1 MDKTENDLPITY
13 SAEEAIEHYLVG
25 NHALWFCFVPHCA
38 YSRGNSREDL
48 AIVSPLYSQCN
59 CAVKSMNTSIII
71 GSIPQS
77 GTNTP
82 LDQRKINLF
91 HEYERQLDLYGDNDQ
106 HRAILIF
113 TISKTLAEILNECE

>member
-1 MDKTENDLPITY
+1 M
-13 SAEEAIEHYLVG
+13 G

-38 YSRGNSREDL
+38 YSRGNGREYL
-48 AIVSPLYSQCN
+48 AIVIPLYSQCN

-77 GTNTP
+77 VTNTP

-113 TISKTLAEILNECE
+113 TISKTLAEILNEYE